1 MNKFYSMVGI
11 GKKAGFIVSG
21 ETGCVQAIKKS
32 KCKLMILASD
42 ASDNTK
48 DRFISLCRR
57 NNIKLITIGSKADL
71 GNAIGKSFIS
81 TAGVIDERFS
91 STLLEAISKGTTCK

>member
-1 MNKFYSMVGI
+1 MIGI

-48 DRFISLCRR
+48 DKFMSLCNK
-57 NNIKLITIGSKADL
+57 NNIKLITIGSKTDL
-71 GNAIGKSFIS
+71 GSAIGKSLTS
-81 TAGVIDERFS
+81 TVVVVDDRFS
-91 STLLEAISKGTTCK
+91 STLLDVISKGITCK